1 MIHRADQPLVS
12 VLSQCQ
18 MLPQTDVFG
27 ALPPS
32 GISIFAPILT
42 AKCHCETIRLRGDV
56 LRFIDVTPN
65 SATEARQHFNGWLVE
80 VLPITRQIATVVIP
94 GIL

>member
-1 MIHRADQPLVS
+1 MIHRADQPIIS
-12 VLSQCQ
+12 ALSRCQ
-18 MLPQTDVFG
+18 MLPQTGVFG

-32 GISIFAPILT
+32 CIRIFEPILT
-42 AKCHCETIRLRGDV
+42 AKGHCETIRLRGDV

-65 SATEARQHFNGWLVE
+65 GATEARQHCNGWLVE
-80 VLPITRQIATVVIP
+80 VLPIARQIATVVVP